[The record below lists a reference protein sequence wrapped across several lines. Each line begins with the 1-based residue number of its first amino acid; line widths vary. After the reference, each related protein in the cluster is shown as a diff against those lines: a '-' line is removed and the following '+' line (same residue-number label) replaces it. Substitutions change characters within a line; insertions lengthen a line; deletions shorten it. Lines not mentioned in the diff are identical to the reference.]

1 MIRVVVVVM
10 IRVVVVVVIRVVVV
24 VVVRVVVVVVRV
36 VRMPAADAR
45 GGPVVVLLDPA
56 AELHAVAAEGQLLVG
71 EGGERGLVGRRRQR
85 LDADRLEV
93 TKLHPGAEPAGQPVH
108 LLLIDV
114 GPHHPRPVH
123 EPGADV
129 LDAVID
135 LDFVV
140 APVDDVQADAH
151 PLHHPVVQV
160 AEADVEPAGA
170 AAEVEVDVGV
180 LRIVRMRVLVAV
192 IVVVVVVVL
201 AVPVVVEHACER
213 DAVPAVLGGHAAAGE
228 QPVTEPAEPGPHVRQ
243 FGLRVLNRSLRRLVG
258 AGAAYAPAPPEN
270 GGAERVLQAGVRPR
284 LPVRASG
291 VGAELRPRPVERRL
305 AEAFVRRDDVDDTP
319 DGVRAV
325 EQRRRPAHDLDPLG
339 AVRIDGDAVIARLAG
354 QVARTD
360 AVLQDQHPVTVEPP
374 DDRPARPGAEA
385 AARNPGCVLQRVAEA
400 DGRLPDQIERVER
413 GHGVERLER
422 RFGPAH
428 RGGHRHVLVVHQR
441 EFEREV
447 DGHRLTRGYGDHLAL
462 RGEMLPLGQD
472 FVLAGRQTADIERP
486 PLVGQRE
493 PPRPKHQDRGAVDR
507 IAPLHQRHRA
517 AHGAGLLRPRGRCG
531 SRKQKSDDDD
541 RCGGFPDTAYGQS
554 MHDSPLQRWRCN
566 ASDQGRAATS
576 RRFAHR
582 LSLHDRRRQ
591 RDGNQTGGPRAG
603 RREKRPGALQP
614 ARSSGANAAGRDAG
628 PTEIESSRSAA
639 G

>member
-1 MIRVVVVVM
+1 
-10 IRVVVVVVIRVVVV
+10 
-24 VVVRVVVVVVRV
+24 
-36 VRMPAADAR
+36 MPAADAR

-56 AELHAVAAEGQLLVG
+56 AELHAVAAEVQLLVG

-160 AEADVEPAGA
+160 AEADVEPACA
-170 AAEVEVDVGV
+170 AAEVEVDVDV
-180 LRIVRMRVLVAV
+180 LRIVRMRVLVVIAV
-192 IVVVVVVVL
+192 IVVVVL

-213 DAVPAVLGGHAAAGE
+213 DAVPAVLSGHAAAGE

-243 FGLRVLNRSLRRLVG
+243 FGPRVLDRSLRRLVV
-258 AGAAYAPAPPEN
+258 AGAAYAPASPEN

-284 LPVRASG
+284 LPVRAPG

-305 AEAFVRRDDVDDTP
+305 AVAFVRRDDVDDTP

-325 EQRRRPAHDLDPLG
+325 EQRRRPADDLDPLG

-360 AVLQDQHPVTVEPP
+360 AVLQDQHPVVVEPP

-385 AARNPGCVLQRVAEA
+385 AARHPGFVLQRVAEA

-413 GHGVERLER
+413 GHGVESLER

-428 RGGHRHVLVVHQR
+428 RGGHRHVLVV
-441 EFEREV
+441 
-447 DGHRLTRGYGDHLAL
+447 
-462 RGEMLPLGQD
+462 
-472 FVLAGRQTADIERP
+472 RQ
-486 PLVGQRE
+486 
-493 PPRPKHQDRGAVDR
+493 
-507 IAPLHQRHRA
+507 
-517 AHGAGLLRPRGRCG
+517 
-531 SRKQKSDDDD
+531 
-541 RCGGFPDTAYGQS
+541 
-554 MHDSPLQRWRCN
+554 
-566 ASDQGRAATS
+566 
-576 RRFAHR
+576 
-582 LSLHDRRRQ
+582 
-591 RDGNQTGGPRAG
+591 
-603 RREKRPGALQP
+603 
-614 ARSSGANAAGRDAG
+614 
-628 PTEIESSRSAA
+628 
-639 G
+639 

>member
-1 MIRVVVVVM
+1 
-10 IRVVVVVVIRVVVV
+10 
-24 VVVRVVVVVVRV
+24 
-36 VRMPAADAR
+36 MPAADAR

-56 AELHAVAAEGQLLVG
+56 AELHAVAAEVQLLVG
-71 EGGERGLVGRRRQR
+71 EGGERGLFGRRRQR
-85 LDADRLEV
+85 LDAGRLEV
-93 TKLHPGAEPAGQPVH
+93 TKLHPGAEPAGQPVR

-140 APVDDVQADAH
+140 APVGDVQADAH

-160 AEADVEPAGA
+160 AEADVEPACA
-170 AAEVEVDVGV
+170 AAEVDVDVGV
-180 LRIVRMRVLVAV
+180 LRIVRMRVLVVIAV
-192 IVVVVVVVL
+192 IVVVVL

-243 FGLRVLNRSLRRLVG
+243 FGPRVLDRSLRRLVV

-284 LPVRASG
+284 LPVRAPG
-291 VGAELRPRPVERRL
+291 VGAEPRPRPVERRL
-305 AEAFVRRDDVDDTP
+305 AVAFVRRDDVDDTP

-325 EQRRRPAHDLDPLG
+325 EQRHRPAHDLDPLG
-339 AVRIDGDAVIARLAG
+339 AVRIDGDAVIARSAG

-360 AVLQDQHPVTVEPP
+360 AVLQDQHPVVVEPP

-385 AARNPGCVLQRVAEA
+385 AARNPGLVLHRVAEA
-400 DGRLPDQIERVER
+400 DDRLPDQIERVER

-428 RGGHRHVLVVHQR
+428 RGGHRHVLVVRQR
-441 EFEREV
+441 QSEREV
-447 DGHRLTRGYGDHLAL
+447 DNRRLARGYGDHLAL

-472 FVLAGRQTADIERP
+472 FVLAGRQTVDLERP
-486 PLVGQRE
+486 LLVGQRE

-531 SRKQKSDDDD
+531 PRKQESDDDD

-566 ASDQGRAATS
+566 ASGQGRAATS
-576 RRFAHR
+576 RRSAHR

-614 ARSSGANAAGRDAG
+614 ARSSGANTAGREAG
-628 PTEIESSRSAA
+628 PTKIESARSAA

>member
-1 MIRVVVVVM
+1 
-10 IRVVVVVVIRVVVV
+10 
-24 VVVRVVVVVVRV
+24 
-36 VRMPAADAR
+36 MPAADAR

-56 AELHAVAAEGQLLVG
+56 AELHAVAAEVQLLVG

-85 LDADRLEV
+85 LDADRIEV
-93 TKLHPGAEPAGQPVH
+93 TKLHPGAEPAGQPVR

-160 AEADVEPAGA
+160 AEADVEPACA
-170 AAEVEVDVGV
+170 AAEVEVDVDV
-180 LRIVRMRVLVAV
+180 LRIVRMRVLVVIAV
-192 IVVVVVVVL
+192 IVVVVL

-213 DAVPAVLGGHAAAGE
+213 DAVPAVLSGHAAAGE

-243 FGLRVLNRSLRRLVG
+243 FGPRVLDRSLRRLVV
-258 AGAAYAPAPPEN
+258 AGAAYAPASPEN

-284 LPVRASG
+284 LPVRAPG

-305 AEAFVRRDDVDDTP
+305 AVAFVRRDDVDDTP

-325 EQRRRPAHDLDPLG
+325 EQRRRPADDLDPLG

-360 AVLQDQHPVTVEPP
+360 AVLQDQHPVVVEPP

-385 AARNPGCVLQRVAEA
+385 AARHPGFVLQRVAEA

-413 GHGVERLER
+413 GHGVESLER

-428 RGGHRHVLVVHQR
+428 RGGHRHVLVV
-441 EFEREV
+441 
-447 DGHRLTRGYGDHLAL
+447 
-462 RGEMLPLGQD
+462 
-472 FVLAGRQTADIERP
+472 RQ
-486 PLVGQRE
+486 
-493 PPRPKHQDRGAVDR
+493 
-507 IAPLHQRHRA
+507 
-517 AHGAGLLRPRGRCG
+517 
-531 SRKQKSDDDD
+531 
-541 RCGGFPDTAYGQS
+541 
-554 MHDSPLQRWRCN
+554 
-566 ASDQGRAATS
+566 
-576 RRFAHR
+576 
-582 LSLHDRRRQ
+582 
-591 RDGNQTGGPRAG
+591 
-603 RREKRPGALQP
+603 
-614 ARSSGANAAGRDAG
+614 
-628 PTEIESSRSAA
+628 
-639 G
+639 